1 MDMTAATLK
10 VQERGISNGLLGMAF
25 LVATEIMLF
34 AGFISAYIVNR
45 SVAILWP
52 PYGQPRLPVE
62 VTAFNTVFLLAS
74 AITLFTFYTK
84 YTQGKINSSSSRPL
98 ILLII
103 TMVLG
108 GTFVII
114 QGYEWVKLIGYG
126 LTTTSSI
133 YGAFFYLIIG
143 VHGVHVLV
151 GLILLLNLY
160 NYLRKDPF
168 SHSSNQKIPV
178 FSLYWY
184 FVVGV
189 WPVLYYLVYL
199 M

>member
-1 MDMTAATLK
+1 MSVSALPR
-10 VQERGISNGLLGMAF
+10 QGRGISNELLGMVF

-45 SVAILWP
+45 SVAMVWP
-52 PYGQPRLPVE
+52 PAGQPRLPVE
-62 VTAFNTVFLLAS
+62 VTAFNSLFLIAS
-74 AITLFTFYTK
+74 AFVLFSFFRRYS
-84 YTQGKINSSSSRPL
+84 QGSNSSSSNSLRL
-98 ILLII
+98 LLTTMILGCLFI
-103 TMVLG
+103 V
-108 GTFVII
+108 I

-126 LTTTSSI
+126 LTSASSI
-133 YGAFFYLIIG
+133 YGAFFYTIIG
-143 VHGVHVLV
+143 VHAVHVFV
-151 GLILLLNLY
+151 GLLMLTHVY
-160 NYLRKDPF
+160 WYLRKHPN
-168 SHSSNQKIPV
+168 SESGLKKIPV